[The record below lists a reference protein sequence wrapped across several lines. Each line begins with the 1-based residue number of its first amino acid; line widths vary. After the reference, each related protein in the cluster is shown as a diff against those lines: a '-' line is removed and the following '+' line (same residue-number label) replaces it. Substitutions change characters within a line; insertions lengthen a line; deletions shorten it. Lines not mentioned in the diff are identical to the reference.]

1 MKKERLQDNV
11 ETKRIIRDYYKQLY
25 GNNIDN
31 LEEIDRFLEKF
42 NLPRLNQEEI
52 KIMNNPIISTET
64 EAVIKNFPKKKSPG
78 PDCFT
83 GEFYQTFREEPIP
96 ILLQPFQKIAEEG
109 TL

>member
-52 KIMNNPIISTET
+52 KIMNNP
-64 EAVIKNFPKKKSPG
+64 
-78 PDCFT
+78 
-83 GEFYQTFREEPIP
+83 
-96 ILLQPFQKIAEEG
+96 
-109 TL
+109 